1 MNPHMLNAMGVNGA
15 FPWDELTRLCTLAA
29 LGVVAVFLVALVLEG
44 LSAAFEDDAQQA
56 APALARRP
64 TDARAPASGLWA
76 PRVSA
81 AGTPM
86 LAAVGTRA
94 QREPLRSQADPS
106 VQVDPATQ
114 PAVVDGSLFDPSTI
128 ARLEFVRW
136 RVRRGMLSEHPSG

>member
-44 LSAAFEDDAQQA
+44 LSAAFEDDARQA
-56 APALARRP
+56 APALALGP
-64 TDARAPASGLWA
+64 TRGRAPAFGLWA
-76 PRVSA
+76 PPVSA
-81 AGTPM
+81 SGTPK

-94 QREPLRSQADPS
+94 QREPVQSQADS
-106 VQVDPATQ
+106 SIQVAPTTQ
-114 PAVVDGSLFDPSTI
+114 FGAADGSLLDPATI

-136 RVRRGMLSEHPSG
+136 RVRRGMLSEHPPG